1 MPQVEITGIAA
12 GGAGVG
18 RLPDGR
24 AVFVHRTA
32 PGELVD
38 IELLEERGR
47 WARGE
52 LLAVRRESPDRRIAP
67 CPHYDRCGGCTL
79 EHLEYPVQLRAKRE
93 LVVEAL
99 RRIGGLELPQE
110 FEIPS
115 VTPSP
120 HEFRYRNRVSFTLFR
135 LGGSRV
141 VAGFHQVNRPGRVVD
156 ITGACLLPEPAIAE
170 AWARLREGW
179 GPGAH
184 RLPSG
189 RRLRLT
195 VRGSSAGEVALI
207 VNGGY
212 GPGRPEELL
221 EHVPELAAIWHEPA
235 RRGPRQGS
243 RGGSGVEDLQ
253 AATMAGKPTLLAG
266 TELVAESWADEEVG
280 VSGAVFLQVNRG
292 AAALLEAHVL
302 ELAGQVSGERVVDAY
317 CGVGVIA
324 RKLARAGAEVVGI
337 ELDAAA
343 VAEARR
349 LAPPGAEFVAARV
362 EDALPAALP
371 AGLVI
376 LNPPRTGLD
385 PAVPE
390 TLRLHP
396 PRRIIYVSCDPATLA
411 RDLARLGPGF
421 RVRSLRSFDLFP
433 QTAHVETVVEL
444 VCDTL

>member
-1 MPQVEITGIAA
+1 MAQVEITGLAA

-24 AVFVHRTA
+24 AVFVQRTA

-38 IELLEERGR
+38 IEILEERGR
-47 WARGE
+47 WARGA
-52 LLAVRRESPDRRIAP
+52 LLAVRRESPDRRVAP

-79 EHLEYPVQLRAKRE
+79 EHLEYGAQLRAKRE

-99 RRIGGLELPQE
+99 RRIGGIELPPGLE
-110 FEIPS
+110 VPP

-120 HEFRYRNRVSFTLFR
+120 LEFRYRNRVSFTLLR
-135 LGGSRV
+135 LGGGRV
-141 VAGFHQVNRPGRVVD
+141 VAGFHEVNRPGHVVD
-156 ITGACLLPEPAIAE
+156 ITGACLLPEPAIGE
-170 AWARLREGW
+170 AWARLREEW
-179 GPGAH
+179 GPGAQ

-195 VRGSSAGEVALI
+195 LRASAAGQVALVI
-207 VNGGY
+207 TGGY

-221 EHVPELAAIWHEPA
+221 ERVPELAAIWGEA
-235 RRGPRQGS
+235 RNG
-243 RGGSGVEDLQ
+243 L
-253 AATMAGKPTLLAG
+253 TLLAG
-266 TELVAESWADEEVG
+266 SQAVVENWADEEVG
-280 VSGAVFLQVNRG
+280 LSGAVFLQVNRG
-292 AAALLEAHVL
+292 AAALLEAHLV
-302 ELAGQVSGERVVDAY
+302 ELVGEVRGQRIVDAY
-317 CGVGVIA
+317 CGVGL
-324 RKLARAGAEVVGI
+324 LARRFAREGAEVTGI
-337 ELDAAA
+337 ELDETA

-362 EDALPAALP
+362 EEALTAALP
-371 AGLVI
+371 ADLI
-376 LNPPRTGLD
+376 LLHPPRTGLD

-390 TLRLHP
+390 ALRALP
-396 PRRIIYVSCDPATLA
+396 PARIIYVSCDPATLA